1 MGKSLKRVGAYSG
14 ILGGVLYVLISSIN
28 MLVYPGGYSF
38 FENYFSELGLTTV
51 GSLPNLHGWILF
63 SAACTSAAI
72 CIVPFCLAMRQEFAT
87 TTGLKIAGSIGS
99 LLGILAAPFL
109 SALALYAADIF
120 LYEHAIATILFFL
133 LYASSIIIY
142 SIATLFNKE
151 YNNLYSLAGFI
162 VAAAAL
168 VHILFVHTA
177 LMQKIAV
184 YSLVLWSTIQGY
196 ALLQSL
202 KSDSEEAPPV
212 EHFE

>member
-1 MGKSLKRVGAYSG
+1 MQMNLALRRVGAYSG
-14 ILGGVLYVLISSIN
+14 ILGGILYVVISTVN

-38 FENYFSELGLTTV
+38 FENYFSELGLTMV

-63 SAACTSAAI
+63 SAACTSAAV
-72 CIVPFCLAMRQEFAT
+72 CIVPFCLAMREEFAISP
-87 TTGLKIAGSIGS
+87 GLKLAGTISS

-109 SALALYAADIF
+109 SALAIFAADIY
-120 LYEHAIATILFFL
+120 LLQHGISTLLFFL

-168 VHILFVHTA
+168 IHILFVHTA

-184 YSLVLWSTIQGY
+184 YSLVLWSVVQGY
-196 ALLQSL
+196 ALLQKL
-202 KSDSEEAPPV
+202 KSEPGEQPSI
-212 EHFE
+212 

>member
-1 MGKSLKRVGAYSG
+1 MDLSLKRVGAYG
-14 ILGGVLYVLISSIN
+14 GMLGGVLYVVISSIN
-28 MLVYPGGYSF
+28 MLVYPGGYNF
-38 FENYFSELGLTTV
+38 FENYFSELGLTMV

-63 SAACTSAAI
+63 SAACTSAAV
-72 CIVPFCLAMRQEFAT
+72 CIIPFCLAIREEFAIT
-87 TTGLKIAGSIGS
+87 PGLKIAGSVGS

-109 SALALYAADIF
+109 SALALFAADIY

-142 SIATLFNKE
+142 STAILFNRE

-168 VHILFVHTA
+168 VHILLIHTA

-184 YSLVLWSTIQGY
+184 YSLVLWSTVQGY

-202 KSDSEEAPPV
+202 KSDSQERPPV
-212 EHFE
+212 EYSE